1 MQTTMQAREKQDQ
14 ILGFCYIFP
23 AMGMSDL
30 SFCYFQGNS
39 SILRFVQK
47 ETQVPFPQNGFFQI
61 EPDITR
67 FETNTAV
74 FKTTPEVHTKV
85 ADMDVIRSFLS
96 LGHVYR
102 IFNGLR
108 NGDQAC
114 AQRFYTNAIRLAFD
128 ESGIRILEIMER
140 KSSKIMICSTDDDVT
155 TLLPEEIKQVVA
167 EVMKTKSASLFL
179 TKI

>member
-1 MQTTMQAREKQDQ
+1 
-14 ILGFCYIFP
+14 
-23 AMGMSDL
+23 MGMSDL
-30 SFCYFQGNS
+30 SFCYFEGDS

-47 ETQVPFPQNGFFQI
+47 ETQVPFPQNGFYQI
-61 EPDITR
+61 EPDVTR

-74 FKTTPEVHTKV
+74 VKSTPEVHTKV
-85 ADMDVIRSFLS
+85 ADMSVIRSFLS

-102 IFNGLR
+102 IFHGLR
-108 NGDQAC
+108 SGDQAC
-114 AQRFYTNAIRLAFD
+114 AHRFYTNAIRLAFD

-167 EVMKTKSASLFL
+167 EVIQTKPASLFL